1 MADDWKYAVEDF
13 EDPDDGGS
21 TPEVEGESETDR
33 ADGRA
38 TDVFGEAGASD
49 IEPGSPSLEN
59 ALFVCLGVAVALFVI
74 LGI

>member
-13 EDPDDGGS
+13 EDDESGGDGPPMDANGS
-21 TPEVEGESETDR
+21 D

-38 TDVFGEAGASD
+38 TDVFGERSSGT

-59 ALFVCLGVAVALFVI
+59 ALFVVLGVAVALVV
-74 LGI
+74 LAGI